1 MQQDKASTV
10 FTPIKGGYQGA
21 YPASWAGGDGK
32 GWGKGK
38 NNFGHFGK
46 GKGQTG
52 DFGKGGPPGDFGKGK
67 GVGGFNGVG
76 PAVPP
81 NTFAGP
87 SLWRG
92 ANRRRRQKEPKAV
105 RDAACAAEL
114 AACNDSESLV
124 SASETGDSGKCFAA
138 ARHLTRLAEGPMRV
152 CPEAAEKC
160 REQAKVHLQRGQD
173 LLPLSHQVATL
184 EKQYR
189 ARVAEAE
196 RLSEQLRSL
205 QSRLETV
212 AKEGAEVKRQLD
224 LAKARVAA
232 APPSA
237 PTSAIAPPDMAS
249 ALQFFLQ
256 SSSLLPPDQAGFFG
270 ACLETIQRAVLAD
283 PHPVAPGPMDLGA
296 SRSVASGSA
305 PVVDPTNVSVP
316 TGPEEVSSNDEF
328 PADWLEREHA
338 AEARLASSAAAPPS
352 GGHPSP
358 AATPARGRAMHSSSR
373 ARRGSAPPPQGVRSR
388 SHSLVRTRP
397 ARSEVDAFINDGL
410 KYFSH
415 RAERAGLDDV

>member
-1 MQQDKASTV
+1 M
-10 FTPIKGGYQGA
+10 
-21 YPASWAGGDGK
+21 
-32 GWGKGK
+32 
-38 NNFGHFGK
+38 
-46 GKGQTG
+46 
-52 DFGKGGPPGDFGKGK
+52 
-67 GVGGFNGVG
+67 
-76 PAVPP
+76 
-81 NTFAGP
+81 
-87 SLWRG
+87 
-92 ANRRRRQKEPKAV
+92 
-105 RDAACAAEL
+105 
-114 AACNDSESLV
+114 
-124 SASETGDSGKCFAA
+124 
-138 ARHLTRLAEGPMRV
+138 V
-152 CPEAAEKC
+152 CPEAAAQCDAK
-160 REQAKVHLQRGQD
+160 AKVHLQRGHE
-173 LLPLSHQVATL
+173 LLPLSQQVATL
-184 EKQYR
+184 EKQCR

-205 QSRLETV
+205 QSQLENV

-237 PTSAIAPPDMAS
+237 PTSAIAAPDVAS
-249 ALQFFLQ
+249 ALHFFLQ

-316 TGPEEVSSNDEF
+316 TGPEEVGDEF

-373 ARRGSAPPPQGVRSR
+373 IRRGSAPPSFPEGVRSR

>member
-1 MQQDKASTV
+1 MTGTSWRCRRCNGFNPRGAGCCWQCGSAFIPGLRQLMQQDKASTV

-38 NNFGHFGK
+38 GMEFAKNNFGHFGK

-52 DFGKGGPPGDFGKGK
+52 DFGMGPPGDFGKGK
-67 GVGGFNGVG
+67 GGWGFNGVG
-76 PAVPP
+76 PVVPP
-81 NTFAGP
+81 NTFAPGMEGMGP

-92 ANRRRRQKEPKAV
+92 ANRCRRQKEPKAA

-138 ARHLTRLAEGPMRV
+138 ARHLTRLAEGPLRV
-152 CPEAAEKC
+152 CPEAAALCTAK
-160 REQAKVHLQRGQD
+160 AKVHQQRGHD
-173 LLPLSHQVATL
+173 SLPLSQQVATL

-205 QSRLETV
+205 QSQLENV

-237 PTSAIAPPDMAS
+237 PTSANAPPDMAS
-249 ALQFFLQ
+249 AMHFFCSLRIFSRPIRVAFLGHAWRP
-256 SSSLLPPDQAGFFG
+256 SS
-270 ACLETIQRAVLAD
+270 VLFW
-283 PHPVAPGPMDLGA
+283 
-296 SRSVASGSA
+296 RI
-305 PVVDPTNVSVP
+305 
-316 TGPEEVSSNDEF
+316 
-328 PADWLEREHA
+328 RI
-338 AEARLASSAAAPPS
+338 R
-352 GGHPSP
+352 
-358 AATPARGRAMHSSSR
+358 
-373 ARRGSAPPPQGVRSR
+373 
-388 SHSLVRTRP
+388 
-397 ARSEVDAFINDGL
+397 
-410 KYFSH
+410 
-415 RAERAGLDDV
+415 

>member
-1 MQQDKASTV
+1 M
-10 FTPIKGGYQGA
+10 
-21 YPASWAGGDGK
+21 
-32 GWGKGK
+32 
-38 NNFGHFGK
+38 
-46 GKGQTG
+46 
-52 DFGKGGPPGDFGKGK
+52 
-67 GVGGFNGVG
+67 
-76 PAVPP
+76 
-81 NTFAGP
+81 
-87 SLWRG
+87 
-92 ANRRRRQKEPKAV
+92 
-105 RDAACAAEL
+105 
-114 AACNDSESLV
+114 
-124 SASETGDSGKCFAA
+124 
-138 ARHLTRLAEGPMRV
+138 
-152 CPEAAEKC
+152 
-160 REQAKVHLQRGQD
+160 
-173 LLPLSHQVATL
+173 
-184 EKQYR
+184 
-189 ARVAEAE
+189 
-196 RLSEQLRSL
+196 
-205 QSRLETV
+205 
-212 AKEGAEVKRQLD
+212 KRQLD

-237 PTSAIAPPDMAS
+237 PTSAVAPPDMAS

-305 PVVDPTNVSVP
+305 PVVDATNVSVP
-316 TGPEEVSSNDEF
+316 TGQEEVSSNDEF

-373 ARRGSAPPPQGVRSR
+373 ARRGSAPPPPAVRSR
-388 SHSLVRTRP
+388 SHSLVRTRT

-415 RAERAGLDDV
+415 RAERAGLDDI